1 MLCLI
6 ENEYMSI
13 NERIYRIDQLLN
25 DRKTVSFQ
33 ELLDRL
39 EISAA
44 TLKRDLAYMRDRLNA
59 PIVYDK
65 EQNGYRFESNSEN
78 YALPGLWFSPEEIY
92 ALLTMQHLLSN
103 LDSDGL
109 LSKHVKPLQSRLLA
123 MLEDSDGSFEEIQ
136 KRVKIEKMGSRKYD
150 LEHFQEIG
158 LALVKRKRLVIE
170 YQSRSKDENTQREIS
185 PQRMIYYRDNWYVD
199 GWCHSRNALRSFSVD
214 AIKKAEILETK
225 ADDINENELNAEL
238 GSGYGIFAGKEVKWA
253 LLRFSPERSKW
264 VASEKWHPAQ
274 KSRFLEDGS
283 YELSIPFSDE
293 REIVMDILKHG
304 NQVVVLDPQSLI
316 MHITEILR
324 QNFNNYSNSRT
335 TN

>member
-1 MLCLI
+1 
-6 ENEYMSI
+6 MSN

-33 ELLDRL
+33 ELLDPL
-39 EISAA
+39 EVSPA

-65 EQNGYRFESNSEN
+65 EQNGYRFETNTEN

-109 LSKHVKPLQSRLLA
+109 LSKHIKPLQSRLLA
-123 MLEDSDGSFEEIQ
+123 MLDDSDGSFEEIQ

-170 YQSRSKDENTQREIS
+170 YQSRSKEENTQREIS
-185 PQRMIYYRDNWYVD
+185 PQRLIYYRDNWYLD
-199 GWCHSRNALRSFSVD
+199 AWCHLKSALRSFSVD
-214 AIKKAEILETK
+214 AIKMAEILK
-225 ADDINENELNAEL
+225 VQSDDIAEDELNAEL
-238 GSGYGIFAGKEVKWA
+238 GSGYGIFAGKDVKWA
-253 LLRFSPERSKW
+253 VLKFTPERAKW
-264 VASEKWHPAQ
+264 LSNENWHPSPRSLALGLSEQ
-274 KSRFLEDGS
+274 MNTKCLG
-283 YELSIPFSDE
+283 LSILHTAQALLAITRRHHPINPFF
-293 REIVMDILKHG
+293 LC
-304 NQVVVLDPQSLI
+304 QSCC
-316 MHITEILR
+316 
-324 QNFNNYSNSRT
+324 S
-335 TN
+335 

>member
-1 MLCLI
+1 
-6 ENEYMSI
+6 MSI

-39 EISAA
+39 EVSPA

-65 EQNGYRFESNSEN
+65 ELNGYRFESNSEN
-78 YALPGLWFSPEEIY
+78 YALPGLWFSPQEIY

-109 LSKHVKPLQSRLLA
+109 LSKHIKPLQSRLLA

-185 PQRMIYYRDNWYVD
+185 PQRLIYYRDNWYLD
-199 GWCHSRNALRSFSVD
+199 AWCHLKNALRSFSVD
-214 AIKKAEILETK
+214 AIQMAEILEAK
-225 ADDINENELNAEL
+225 ADNIDENVLDAEL
-238 GSGYGIFAGKEVKWA
+238 GSGYGIFAGKDVRWA
-253 LLRFSPERSKW
+253 LLKFTPDRAKW
-264 VASEKWHPAQ
+264 LASEKWHPDQ
-274 KSRFLEDGS
+274 IGKMLDDGS
-283 YELSIPFSDE
+283 YELRVPYSDPT
-293 REIVMDILKHG
+293 EIIMDILRYG
-304 NQVVVLDPQSLI
+304 SDVLVLEPN
-316 MHITEILR
+316 ELR
-324 QNFNNYSNSRT
+324 KAVKQAFKKGHQLY
-335 TN
+335 

>member
-1 MLCLI
+1 
-6 ENEYMSI
+6 MSI

-25 DRKTVSFQ
+25 DKKMVSFK

-39 EISAA
+39 EVSPA

-123 MLEDSDGSFEEIQ
+123 MLEDSDSSFEEIQ

-185 PQRMIYYRDNWYVD
+185 PQRMIYYRDNWYLD
-199 GWCHSRNALRSFSVD
+199 AWCHLKNALRSFSID
-214 AIKKAEILETK
+214 AIKSVRQLESL
-225 ADDINENELNAEL
+225 AIDINEKELNVEF
-238 GSGYGIFAGKEVKWA
+238 GSGYGIFAGKNVQWA
-253 LLRFSPERSKW
+253 LLKFTPERAKW
-264 VASEKWHPAQ
+264 VANEKWHPEQ
-274 KSRFLEDGS
+274 ISKVLDDGS
-283 YELSIPFSDE
+283 YQLEVPYSDE
-293 REIVMDILKHG
+293 RELVMDIIKHG
-304 NQVVVLDPQSLI
+304 ASVRVISPESLVEKVI
-316 MHITEILR
+316 KFTLEITKNYNDLHI
-324 QNFNNYSNSRT
+324 S
-335 TN
+335 

>member
-1 MLCLI
+1 MQYLTEI
-6 ENEYMSI
+6 EPMSI

-39 EISAA
+39 EVSPA

-65 EQNGYRFESNSEN
+65 ELNGYRFESNSEN
-78 YALPGLWFSPEEIY
+78 YVLPGLWFSPQEIY

-136 KRVKIEKMGSRKYD
+136 KRVKIEKMGSRQYD

-158 LALVKRKRLVIE
+158 SALVRRKRLVIE
-170 YQSRSKDENTQREIS
+170 YQSRSKDENTRREIS
-185 PQRMIYYRDNWYVD
+185 PQRMIYYRDNWYLD
-199 GWCHSRNALRSFSVD
+199 AWCHFKNALRSFSVD

-225 ADDINENELNAEL
+225 ADDIDDNELNAEL

-253 LLRFSPERSKW
+253 LLRFSPERAKW

-274 KSRFLEDGS
+274 KSKFLEDGS
-283 YELSIPFSDE
+283 YELCIPFSDE

-304 NQVVVLDPQSLI
+304 NQVLVLNPQSLI
-316 MHITEILR
+316 MQVTEILR
-324 QNFNNYSNSRT
+324 QNFNNYTNS
-335 TN
+335 

>member
-1 MLCLI
+1 
-6 ENEYMSI
+6 MSI

-39 EISAA
+39 EVSPA

-65 EQNGYRFESNSEN
+65 QQNGYRFESNSEN

-103 LDSDGL
+103 LDSGGL
-109 LSKHVKPLQSRLLA
+109 LSKYVEPLQSRLLA
-123 MLEDSDGSFEEIQ
+123 MLEDSDSSFEEIQ

-170 YQSRSKDENTQREIS
+170 YQSRSKDENTRREIS
-185 PQRMIYYRDNWYVD
+185 PQRMIYYRDNWYLD
-199 GWCHSRNALRSFSVD
+199 AWCHVKNALRSFSVD

-225 ADDINENELNAEL
+225 ADDVNDNELNAEL

-253 LLRFSPERSKW
+253 LLKFSPERAKW
-264 VASEKWHPAQ
+264 VASEKWHPEQ
-274 KSRFLEDGS
+274 RSKFLDDGS
-283 YELSIPFSDE
+283 YQLEVPYSDE

-304 NQVVVLDPQSLI
+304 NQVLVLNPQSLI
-316 MHITEILR
+316 MHVAEILR
-324 QNFNNYSNSRT
+324 QNFNNYTNS
-335 TN
+335 

>member
-1 MLCLI
+1 
-6 ENEYMSI
+6 MSN

-25 DRKTVSFQ
+25 DRKLVSFQ

-39 EISAA
+39 EISPA

-65 EQNGYRFESNSEN
+65 ELNGYRFETNTES

-103 LDSDGL
+103 LDSGGL

-123 MLEDSDGSFEEIQ
+123 MLEDSDSSFEEIQ

-170 YQSRSKDENTQREIS
+170 YQSRSKEENTQREIS
-185 PQRMIYYRDNWYVD
+185 PQRMIYYRDNWYLD
-199 GWCHSRNALRSFSVD
+199 TWCHLKNALRSFSVD
-214 AIKKAEILETK
+214 AIKMVEMLETK
-225 ADDINENELNAEL
+225 AIDISANELDEEL
-238 GSGYGIFAGKEVKWA
+238 ASGYGIFAGKDVQWA
-253 LLRFSPERSKW
+253 VLKFTPERAKW
-264 VASEKWHPAQ
+264 LANENWHPEQ
-274 KSRFLEDGS
+274 KGQFLSDGY
-283 YELSIPFSDE
+283 YELKIPYSDSTE
-293 REIVMDILKHG
+293 LMMDILKYG
-304 NQVVVLDPQSLI
+304 NDVEVMSPVDLRNNLLASLNKSI
-316 MHITEILR
+316 
-324 QNFNNYSNSRT
+324 QKYKA
-335 TN
+335 

>member
-1 MLCLI
+1 
-6 ENEYMSI
+6 MSI

-39 EISAA
+39 EVSPA

-65 EQNGYRFESNSEN
+65 EQNGYSFENNSES
-78 YALPGLWFSPEEIY
+78 YALPGIWFSPQEIY

-109 LSKHVKPLQSRLLA
+109 LSKHVKPLQSKLLA
-123 MLEDSDGSFEEIQ
+123 MLEDSDSSFEEIQ

-158 LALVKRKRLVIE
+158 LALVKRKRLVIK
-170 YQSRSKDENTQREIS
+170 YQSRSKDENTHREIS
-185 PQRMIYYRDNWYVD
+185 PQRLIYYRDNWYLD
-199 GWCHSRNALRSFSVD
+199 AWCHSKNALRSFSVD
-214 AIKKAEILETK
+214 AIQYVEILESI
-225 ADDINENELNAEL
+225 ANNIDEDELNIEL
-238 GSGYGIFAGKEVKWA
+238 GSGYGIFAGKNIQWA
-253 LLRFSPERSKW
+253 VLKFTPERARW
-264 VASEKWHPAQ
+264 VAAEKWHPEQ
-274 KSRFLEDGS
+274 KGRYLSDGS
-283 YELSIPFSDE
+283 YELCIPFSDE
-293 REIVMDILKHG
+293 REIAMDILKHG
-304 NQVVVLDPQSLI
+304 NQVIVLNPQSLI

-324 QNFNNYSNSRT
+324 QNFNSYKNSSINT
-335 TN
+335 